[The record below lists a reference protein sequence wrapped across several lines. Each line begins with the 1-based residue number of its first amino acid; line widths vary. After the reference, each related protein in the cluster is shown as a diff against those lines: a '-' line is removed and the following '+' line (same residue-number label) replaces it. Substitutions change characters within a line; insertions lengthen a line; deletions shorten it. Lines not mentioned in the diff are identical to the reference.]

1 MCSATALP
9 TDSSLQSMEDRLRER
24 LKEVKRNS
32 LGSEYVA
39 FHAGRDE
46 VIALAESDLVN
57 AFRRVVLDP
66 VRGLVMLMSPSG
78 GHETSSRDLDDFV
91 GSVATLKGIKT
102 AKLGAT
108 RWRRENDPKNTGLEA
123 DCSFYFGQKAV
134 DCRQAYARSEAEGDA
149 YTFKVPPDLVVE
161 VGLTHESKEKY
172 LSYRDKGVIEF
183 WQLNFRRRAQRRII
197 TATFLDL
204 QAQPGPLEAETSLN
218 LPGVTPAHVTRFIR
232 LQSDRMLN
240 DYERLEAVRAILE
253 DEAGALE
260 IREEAEEYGLAG

>member
-1 MCSATALP
+1 MGSATALP
-9 TDSSLQSMEDRLRER
+9 TDSSLQGMEDRLRER

-46 VIALAESDLVN
+46 VIALAESELVN

-66 VRGLVMLMSPSG
+66 ARGLVMLMSPSS
-78 GHETSSRDLDDFV
+78 GHETTSGFMDDFV
-91 GSVATLKGIKT
+91 GCASKLKGVIT
-102 AKLGAT
+102 EKLRAT
-108 RWRRENDPKNTGLEA
+108 RWRRENDPKNTGNEA
-123 DCSFYFGQKAV
+123 DCSFYFGQKAL
-134 DCRQAYARSEAEGDA
+134 DYARAYSISEADA
-149 YTFKVPPDLVVE
+149 DSYSFRAPPDLVIE

-172 LSYRDKGVIEF
+172 LSYRDKGAVEF
-183 WQLNFRRRAQRRII
+183 WQLNIRRRAQRRII

-204 QAQPGPLEAETSLN
+204 QAQPGPLEVDASLN
-218 LPGVTPAHVTRFIR
+218 LPGLAPAHVTRFIR

-240 DYERLEAVRAILE
+240 DYERLEAVRSILE

-260 IREEAEEYGLAG
+260 IREEAEEYELAS

>member
-1 MCSATALP
+1 MRSATALP
-9 TDSSLQSMEDRLRER
+9 KDTSLQSVEDRLRER

-46 VIALAESDLVN
+46 VIALAESELVN

-78 GHETSSRDLDDFV
+78 GHETTSGFMDDFV
-91 GSVATLKGIKT
+91 GCASKLKGVVT
-102 AKLGAT
+102 EKLRAT
-108 RWRRENDPKNTGLEA
+108 RWRRENDPKNTGNEA

-134 DCRQAYARSEAEGDA
+134 DYMQAYARSEAEGDA
-149 YTFKVPPDLVVE
+149 YTFKASPDLVVE

-172 LSYRDKGVIEF
+172 LSYRDKGAVEF
-183 WQLNFRRRAQRRII
+183 WQLNIRRRAQRRII

-204 QAQPGPLEAETSLN
+204 QAQPGPLEVDASLN
-218 LPGVTPAHVTRFIR
+218 LPGLAPAHVTRFIQLR
-232 LQSDRMLN
+232 SGKSL
-240 DYERLEAVRAILE
+240 DYLEVYEAVRDLLAR
-253 DEAGALE
+253 DALE
-260 IREEAEEYGLAG
+260 IREEAEEYELVS

>member
-9 TDSSLQSMEDRLRER
+9 KDTSLQGMEDRLRER
-24 LKEVKRNS
+24 LKGVKRNS

-66 VRGLVMLMSPSG
+66 LRGLVMLMSPSG
-78 GHETSSRDLDDFV
+78 GHEITSGFMDDFV
-91 GSVATLKGIKT
+91 GCVSTLKGVVT
-102 AKLGAT
+102 EKLRAT
-108 RWRRENDPKNTGLEA
+108 RWRRENDPKNTGNEA
-123 DCSFYFGQKAV
+123 DCSFYFGQNAV
-134 DCRQAYARSEAEGDA
+134 DYLQAYARSEAESDA

-172 LSYRDKGVIEF
+172 LSYRDKGAVEF
-183 WQLNFRRRAQRRII
+183 WQLNIHRRAQRRII

-204 QAQPGPLEAETSLN
+204 QARSGPLEVDASLN
-218 LPGVTPAHVTRFIR
+218 LPGLAPAHVTSFIR
-232 LQSDRMLN
+232 LQSRRILN

-260 IREEAEEYGLAG
+260 IREEAEQYALTG